1 MSLHNRFRSMLLVSA
16 AGLLGLAGSVQAG
29 PSTYVELVADCNQQ
43 GDDCGPRGEND
54 GPGHEQ
60 ARGAWFMDA
69 DGTPWVSVVV
79 MSAKAIPNRDEGP
92 YQCRYF
98 AWKLDAVSGP
108 QRMVDGRLLTNN
120 RGNRPCNHPDLQFA
134 GGTDMLFL
142 FGTNDDNQANV
153 QPYAQVLDAMTGVAK
168 SGRTNLGDNNG
179 NDGAGTATMLRTGAS
194 MAELALPAS
203 YPKRFV
209 YCYNDN
215 GNNADCT
222 VADIQSGGNVNVQDR
237 IDDVIDPANIP
248 RPFQQQISI
257 DGKFA
262 VTAAMGD
269 QRPPEDG
276 AYLRVINVANPNAG
290 NGGKVSGQQALMM
303 SNENNE
309 LYANSPEIAAGPTAD
324 TFYMT
329 NITSQGGGKDNDNGG
344 DKGASTFYAH
354 VVQFTADNQLQIL
367 STAGQVGHYAAHASL
382 CNSTHGADGA
392 SAGILVEAAITGS
405 GPGVVTP
412 LYYNAE
418 AMTISEGPTK
428 VTTPYS
434 ADSGYLANLYGNNPN
449 NQGRDF
455 VSCIGSVP
463 NPGYGI
469 ENSFPDFRG
478 AKTLIVT
485 ATYGK
490 EYEDDYKNSMYIA
503 FVPAHTPGETLD
515 PDDPG
520 TPPDQDDPNTGGDDT
535 GDGSGDGSGSGDGDG
550 SGGNN
555 GSSSSAA
562 GGCAAG
568 GNSTGAGFLFVLGL
582 IGLAVRR
589 RRS

>member
-1 MSLHNRFRSMLLVSA
+1 
-16 AGLLGLAGSVQAG
+16 
-29 PSTYVELVADCNQQ
+29 
-43 GDDCGPRGEND
+43 
-54 GPGHEQ
+54 
-60 ARGAWFMDA
+60 MDA
-69 DGTPWVSVVV
+69 DGIPWVSVVV
-79 MSAKAIPNRDEGP
+79 MSAKQIPNRDEGP

-98 AWKLDAVSGP
+98 SWKMDPIAGP

-120 RGNRPCNHPDLQFA
+120 RGNRPCNHPDLQYA
-134 GGTDMLFL
+134 GGTDMLFM
-142 FGTNDDNQANV
+142 FGTNDDNQTNV
-153 QPYAQVLDAMTGVAK
+153 QPYAQILDAMTGVAK

-179 NDGAGTATMLRTGAS
+179 NDGAGTATMLRVGAT
-194 MAELALPAS
+194 MDTLALPTS

-222 VADIQSGGNVNVQDR
+222 VSEIQGDGSVQNRAR
-237 IDDVIDPANIP
+237 INDVIDPANIP
-248 RPFQQQISI
+248 RPFQQQISV
-257 DGKFA
+257 DGKFV
-262 VTAAMGD
+262 VTAAKGD

-290 NGGKVSGQQALMM
+290 NGGKLTNQQALMM
-303 SNENNE
+303 SNEGRE
-309 LYANSPEIAAGPTAD
+309 LYANSPEIAPGPTAD
-324 TFYMT
+324 TFWMM
-329 NITSQGGGKDNDNGG
+329 NVTSMGGGKDNDNGG

-354 VVQFTADNQLQIL
+354 VVKFNAENQLEIL
-367 STAGQVGHYAAHASL
+367 STAGQVGHYAAHGSL
-382 CNSTHGADGA
+382 CNSSHGPDGVN
-392 SAGILVEAAITGS
+392 AGVIVEAAITGS

-412 LYYNAE
+412 IYYNAE

-469 ENSFPDFRG
+469 ENSFPSFRG

-490 EYEDDYKNSMYIA
+490 EYEEDYKNSMYIA
-503 FVPAHTPGETLD
+503 FVPAHTPNEVLD

-520 TPPDQDDPNTGGDDT
+520 TPPDDGNGGDDT
-535 GDGSGDGSGSGDGDG
+535 GDGDGSGNGDGSGSGDGSGDGDG
-550 SGGNN
+550 SGST
-555 GSSSSAA
+555 SSGAG

-568 GNSTGAGFLFVLGL
+568 GNSSGAGLLLILGAF
-582 IGLAVRR
+582 LAVRR
-589 RRS
+589 RRRG